1 MPWSEASVVSLREA
15 FVALATQEGA
25 NVRALCRRFEI
36 SPTTGYKYLARH
48 AAEGAAGLVDRSRR
62 PLGQPA
68 RCSQELE
75 ARVVALRDRHP
86 AWGGRKLKR
95 VLEDAG
101 EAAPAASTV
110 TAILRRHD
118 RLDPAEAA
126 KHTAWRRFEHP
137 EPNALWQMDF
147 KGHLPLACGRCHPLT
162 ILDDH
167 SRFALAVAC
176 CLDEEGATVRRHLT
190 DVFRRYGLPLRLLA
204 DNGAPWSAAGQ
215 PWTPLTVWLLRLGV
229 AVAHGRPSHPQTQGK
244 DERFHRTLKAEALR
258 DWAGTDLAEA
268 QRRCDRFR
276 DDYNLIRPHEGI
288 GMATPASRYT
298 PSPRPFPDQLPA
310 LEYAPDDV
318 VRKVQDKGE
327 IWLRGRPYRVGAA
340 FRGQPV
346 ALRPTADA
354 DVWDVVY
361 AHHRITALDLARP
374 CR

>member
-1 MPWSEASVVSLREA
+1 VPWAEASVVSLREE

-25 NVRALCRRFEI
+25 NVRALCKRFEI
-36 SPTTGYKYLARH
+36 SPTTGYKYLARY
-48 AAEGAAGLVDRSRR
+48 AAEGAAGLADRSRR
-62 PLGQPA
+62 PLAQPT
-68 RCSQELE
+68 RCAKAVED
-75 ARVVALRDRHP
+75 RVVALRDRHP

-95 VLEDAG
+95 VLENAG

-126 KHTAWRRFEHP
+126 KHTAWQRFEHP
-137 EPNALWQMDF
+137 APNLLWQMDF
-147 KGHLPLACGRCHPLT
+147 KGHVPLARGRCHPLT

-176 CLDEEGATVRRHLT
+176 CLDEEGATVRQHLT
-190 DVFRRYGLPLRLLA
+190 AVFRRYGLPLRLLA
-204 DNGAPWSAAGQ
+204 DNGSPWSAAGQ

-229 AVAHGRPSHPQTQGK
+229 TVAHGRPSHPQTQGK

-258 DWAGTDLAEA
+258 DWACVDLAAA

-276 DDYNLIRPHEGI
+276 ADYNLVRPHEGI
-288 GMATPASRYT
+288 GMATPASRYA
-298 PSPRPFPDQLPA
+298 PSPRPFPEQLPA
-310 LEYAPDDV
+310 LEYAPGDL

-327 IWLRGRPYRVGAA
+327 IWVRGRPYRVGAA
-340 FRGQPV
+340 FRGESI
-346 ALRPTADA
+346 ALRPTADGTI
-354 DVWDVVY
+354 WDVHY
-361 AHHRITALDLARP
+361 AHHRITTLDLACP